1 MTRETVLEEYRLQSP
16 CDPRGCQKCAEAMQE
31 RMAAELATLRAQLA
45 GVRERA
51 TPDVVRILRLL
62 SDEKSRPITLHIGY
76 GQQLAAMADVL
87 AALDGAA

>member
-1 MTRETVLEEYRLQSP
+1 MTKPDLIKSVTAYIDGDDGTDEWDVDLLLQ
-16 CDPRGCQKCAEAMQE
+16 DCADEIVK
-31 RMAAELATLRAQLA
+31 LRAQLA
-45 GVRERA
+45 GVREKV

-87 AALDGAA
+87 AALGGDA